1 VLFLSQTHE
10 ILTADDVAK
19 LLRISKYSVYELAKS
34 RTRQGG
40 VRTQPLPALRIG
52 AALRFRKSD
61 VDAWLERL
69 LQPAQ

>member
-1 VLFLSQTHE
+1 MAQTQE

-34 RTRQGG
+34 RTRQGD
-40 VRTQPLPALRIG
+40 VRTNPLPAVRIG

-61 VDAWLERL
+61 LDEWLERS

>member
-1 VLFLSQTHE
+1 MHE

-34 RTRQGG
+34 RTRQGD
-40 VRTQPLPALRIG
+40 VRTNPLPVVRIG
-52 AALRFRKSD
+52 AALRFRQID
-61 VDAWLERL
+61 LEDWLERS